1 FTHAFAEDG
10 AMFIQARI
18 TDDRGETAV
27 SEVLLLTVVSQPPVA
42 RFSADFDDNTEGSLV
57 QFVDSSVDDDGMIAS
72 WAWDFGDGVTS
83 NDSNPS
89 HIYNSGGTFIITLS
103 VIDDDGMQSAPTM
116 FEIEIRN
123 SAPQAEFNLQQSTA
137 SAGSPL
143 TFIDESFDSSSNGNI
158 IHVAWDFGDGSYQAG
173 GPSSTS
179 EYSHTFAVA
188 GTYIVTLYV
197 IDNDGELGLVQLPI
211 TIL

>member
-1 FTHAFAEDG
+1 
-10 AMFIQARI
+10 
-18 TDDRGETAV
+18 
-27 SEVLLLTVVSQPPVA
+27 
-42 RFSADFDDNTEGSLV
+42 
-57 QFVDSSVDDDGMIAS
+57 
-72 WAWDFGDGVTS
+72 
-83 NDSNPS
+83 
-89 HIYNSGGTFIITLS
+89 
-103 VIDDDGMQSAPTM
+103 M

-173 GPSSTS
+173 GLSSTS